1 MLVKPSGSVLTTTHK
16 EDTANEF
23 AKYDM
28 SVLPVVSN
36 TGEVVGMI
44 TADDVLDI
52 AIESATED
60 AHLSAGIT
68 ATDRPYSETSI

>member
-1 MLVKPSGSVLTTTHK
+1 MIKPSGAVLTTTNK
-16 EDTANEF
+16 EDAANEF

-28 SVLPVVSN
+28 SVLPVVSTN
-36 TGEVVGMI
+36 GEVVGMI
-44 TADDVLDI
+44 TADDVIDI

-68 ATDRPYSETSI
+68 SYDKRYSDTSI

>member
-1 MLVKPSGSVLTTTHK
+1 MVKPTGSVLTTTPV
-16 EDTANEF
+16 EETANEF

-28 SVLPVVSN
+28 SVLPVVSA

-44 TADDVLDI
+44 TADEVLDI
-52 AIESATED
+52 AIEEATED

-68 ATDRPYSETSI
+68 PTDRPYSETSV